1 MTGWATRNGVRIL
14 LALAVLALL
23 AAIMVQRSCSAVRT
37 ASSAAKL
44 ATGQAGAAI
53 ASGHDAADAI
63 GNRMAG
69 DAAGDA
75 ITREN
80 DDAIRNAHGADA
92 PVDPDASAAGLR
104 GLCRRAAYRRDPQCL
119 QHADPR

>member
-1 MTGWATRNGVRIL
+1 MTGWATSKGVRL
-14 LALAVLALL
+14 LIALVVLALL
-23 AAIMVQRSCSAVRT
+23 AAIMVQHSCSAART
-37 ASSAAKL
+37 ATATARL

-53 ASGHDAADAI
+53 ASGHDAADTI

-80 DDAIRNAHGADA
+80 EDAIRNAHGADA
-92 PVDPDASAAGLR
+92 PVDPAASTTGLR
-104 GLCRRAAYRRDPQCL
+104 GLCRRAAYRRDPQCV
-119 QHADPR
+119 QYADPR